1 MKKITGVLLCCAV
14 VGGVAAVGFLSR
26 MGPDDAAPVAAQL
39 SEINV
44 SVAKPVRGSLAQTTS
59 FIGTVQPEES
69 VQVFPKASGTVL
81 RTYFEIGEPVQKGQ
95 LLFEIDPE
103 MAQLQYNAARIAADA
118 QLGSGY
124 DTQLVTMKSSLNAA
138 QSALNT
144 ARDNLKNLNDGVAD
158 EIERQQRNVEKFE
171 KEMENLDLELDRI
184 SGMSAEELKATYGA
198 DADRDRLLVQKENA
212 RTTAYEQYVY
222 ARDRVDELEDDDD
235 PQLRSART
243 AYRNAKN
250 SYNAA
255 KEAYDLT
262 AGVSREDAE
271 AVSEAQLQIQAKSI
285 EYTRVTA
292 PISGIIEQ
300 KNVSEQN
307 PAPSG
312 QPSYVISNKSIMTVR
327 FGVSESVM
335 QNLSIGEEIEI
346 EAGGQTTVGTITEI
360 PTAVD
365 AQTGLFNIKASIDG
379 EQIQLHTGATVKL
392 YAATQKATDSI
403 ILPIDCLY
411 YDAEQPY
418 VYLYRNGKAVKT
430 EVQTGVSSE
439 TEIAVLSGLSENDRV
454 ITSWHPR
461 LLDGAEVV
469 VQGDENAVVAVSAA
483 VGAAEKDTDASS
495 GESPEAEETASTP
508 EDVVSSES
516 EPISSAA
523 SSVPQEQLSTEPNRT
538 VRRMDSDSS
547 SKSSSSKSSSSAAQS
562 YASGLKVMQGGS
574 K

>member
-44 SVAKPVRGSLAQTTS
+44 SVAKPARGSLAQTTS

-81 RTYFEIGEPVQKGQ
+81 RTYFEVGEPVQKGQ

-158 EIERQQRNVEKFE
+158 AIEQAQRGVERNLEMME
-171 KEMENLDLELDRI
+171 KLDDEMNLI
-184 SGMSAEELKATYGA
+184 SGMSEAELKAAYGEDADQDKLMREKEREHA
-198 DADRDRLLVQKENA
+198 DAYNRYVESRDM
-212 RTTAYEQYVY
+212 
-222 ARDRVDELEDDDD
+222 VDELEDDDD

-292 PISGIIEQ
+292 PIAGIIEQ

-335 QNLSIGEEIEI
+335 QNLAIGEEIEI
-346 EAGGQTTVGTITEI
+346 EAGGQTVSGTITEI

-379 EQIQLHTGATVKL
+379 EQVQLHTGATVKL
-392 YAATQKATDSI
+392 YAATQKAVDSI

-439 TEIAVLSGLSENDRV
+439 TEVAILSGISENDRV

-483 VGAAEKDTDASS
+483 VGAAGKDTDASS
-495 GESPEAEETASTP
+495 EE
-508 EDVVSSES
+508 SSES
-516 EPISSAA
+516 DETVSAPEAAASSEAEPASSAA
-523 SSVPQEQLSTEPNRT
+523 SSAPQEQLSTEPNRT
-538 VRRMDSDSS
+538 VRRMDGDSS
-547 SKSSSSKSSSSAAQS
+547 SKSSSSKSSSSAQS

>member
-1 MKKITGVLLCCAV
+1 M
-14 VGGVAAVGFLSR
+14 
-26 MGPDDAAPVAAQL
+26 
-39 SEINV
+39 
-44 SVAKPVRGSLAQTTS
+44 
-59 FIGTVQPEES
+59 
-69 VQVFPKASGTVL
+69 
-81 RTYFEIGEPVQKGQ
+81 
-95 LLFEIDPE
+95 
-103 MAQLQYNAARIAADA
+103 
-118 QLGSGY
+118 
-124 DTQLVTMKSSLNAA
+124 
-138 QSALNT
+138 
-144 ARDNLKNLNDGVAD
+144 
-158 EIERQQRNVEKFE
+158 
-171 KEMENLDLELDRI
+171 
-184 SGMSAEELKATYGA
+184 
-198 DADRDRLLVQKENA
+198 
-212 RTTAYEQYVY
+212 
-222 ARDRVDELEDDDD
+222 
-235 PQLRSART
+235 
-243 AYRNAKN
+243 
-250 SYNAA
+250 
-255 KEAYDLT
+255 
-262 AGVSREDAE
+262 
-271 AVSEAQLQIQAKSI
+271 
-285 EYTRVTA
+285 
-292 PISGIIEQ
+292 
-300 KNVSEQN
+300 SEQN

-379 EQIQLHTGATVKL
+379 EQIQLHTVATVK
-392 YAATQKATDSI
+392 
-403 ILPIDCLY
+403 LY

-495 GESPEAEETASTP
+495 GESSEAEETASTP

-516 EPISSAA
+516 EPISS